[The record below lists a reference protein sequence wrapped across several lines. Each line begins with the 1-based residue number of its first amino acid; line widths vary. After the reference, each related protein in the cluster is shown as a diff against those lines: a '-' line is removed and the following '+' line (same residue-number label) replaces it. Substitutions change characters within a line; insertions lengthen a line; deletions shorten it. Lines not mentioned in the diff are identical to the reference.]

1 MSNWQDDGVCSA
13 KQQCCCRHVKSSLS
27 LLVHC
32 FAFWVLTLVICA
44 MQNVPGLPQPMR
56 SLSNKVMRRPL
67 PGKENGP
74 QPYSN
79 MPAGLPG
86 QAMASANAY
95 TKESYG
101 GQEPLGPPATINRLT
116 RPPSGAY
123 DRYAEPAYQQNVVPA
138 W

>member
-1 MSNWQDDGVCSA
+1 M
-13 KQQCCCRHVKSSLS
+13 LS

-32 FAFWVLTLVICA
+32 CKIIVVMLSVAD

-86 QAMASANAY
+86 PAMASANPY
-95 TKESYG
+95 TKESYA
-101 GQEPLGPPATINRLT
+101 GQEPLGPPAAINRLA

-123 DRYAEPAYQQNVVPA
+123 DRYAEPAYQQNAVPA